1 MRERAR
7 TILQFFFTQSPRPR
21 ASLPVDAVYAQSLRR
36 ALTLTTSIDK
46 ISRTRT
52 RARFAFPAP
61 PARLGELDRSGR
73 RKLALARVLARVLGE
88 LIVKKYYW

>member
-1 MRERAR
+1 MRERVR
-7 TILQFFFTQSPRPR
+7 LYSSSLRR
-21 ASLPVDAVYAQSLRR
+21 VLVLERLPVDAVYAQSLRR

-88 LIVKKYYW
+88 LIVKKYYE